1 MRPTKKR
8 RVLRRI
14 LILLVL
20 AVLAGGYGWWS
31 NITLQTAYF
40 DPAFSDLP
48 AGFDGCRIAVLSD
61 LHGAEFGEDNAALFD
76 AVAAERPDYI
86 FYLGDLEDRYRGPAA
101 GYPEQVAEGLCAIAP
116 TYYVTGNHEW
126 AIGGVPELKERLTEH
141 GVTVLS
147 NEALVL
153 ERNGDALVL
162 AGIDDPNGYADQKT
176 PEELAAQEVEDLLA
190 SLTLEEKVG
199 QLFFVRVP
207 DTDAVSDVSTYHLGG
222 YILFGRDTADKTA
235 DALIQTIQSYQDA
248 AAVDTGIPL
257 LIGVD
262 EEGGT
267 VVRVSSNPHLRASK
281 FPSPQK
287 AYASGGMEA
296 VLADTR
302 EKDLLL
308 SALGFN
314 VNLSPVADVS
324 TNPADFMYDRTFGQD
339 AAATA
344 DYVAQVVSQMAEDG
358 MGSVL
363 KHFPGYGNNVDTHTG
378 IAVDQRPLESFTSS
392 DFLPF
397 QAGMES
403 GGGKTA
409 VLVSHNIMTAVDGDL
424 PASLS
429 PKVHGLLRTDLGFDG
444 VVMTD
449 DLAMEAVAAY
459 SADGAVAVMAL
470 EAGNDLVITTDYRTQ
485 IPKVLE
491 ALESGALSEETIDT
505 ACRRVL
511 TWKQN
516 LGLL

>member
-1 MRPTKKR
+1 MKK
-8 RVLRRI
+8 
-14 LILLVL
+14 LL
-20 AVLAGGYGWWS
+20 
-31 NITLQTAYF
+31 
-40 DPAFSDLP
+40 
-48 AGFDGCRIAVLSD
+48 IAVLCLMLTGCAAPAPSD
-61 LHGAEFGEDNAALFD
+61 GSG
-76 AVAAERPDYI
+76 PDRSVSPDI
-86 FYLGDLEDRYRGPAA
+86 PAPSPAA
-101 GYPEQVAEGLCAIAP
+101 SSA
-116 TYYVTGNHEW
+116 
-126 AIGGVPELKERLTEH
+126 
-141 GVTVLS
+141 
-147 NEALVL
+147 
-153 ERNGDALVL
+153 
-162 AGIDDPNGYADQKT
+162 PNGESGPPQAS
-176 PEELAAQEVEDLLA
+176 PETDPETAENPSASQEPSESSLGPQNQEQIIQELLSAM
-190 SLTLEEKVG
+190 TLEEKVG
-199 QLFFVRVP
+199 QMFFVRCPETGGAELAAQYKV
-207 DTDAVSDVSTYHLGG
+207 GG
-222 YILFGRDTADKTA
+222 YLLFGRDFKDKTA
-235 DALIQTIQSYQDA
+235 QQVRDDIQSYQDA
-248 AAVDTGIPL
+248 SGIPL
-257 LIGVD
+257 LIGTD

-267 VVRVSSNPHLRASK
+267 VERVSSNPHLRASK